1 MNEWNE
7 IFVIQERDF
16 SPVDFFLF
24 LAEREC
30 RVQLLSKIAS
40 IYKKKKREKAT
51 VNHLSH
57 QSPLI
62 FLSTNFHE
70 AWNHPSFLVVRFI
83 FVLNSSRETSGK
95 SCRFSTNGNE
105 DERHE
110 QRKSKREKK
119 SREKVG
125 GGIREKEKGRI
136 SRVKRRNKWRWTKGV
151 EGIEFTA
158 RKVGHFTSACT
169 SSLCFVPT
177 VMFTCRERCC
187 IRTLVQTHTHTYV
200 HCANTRGKDV
210 ERLLED
216 SPFSRKNVNFST
228 GRGEGRGGRGKS
240 ETGRKRMDRN
250 G

>member
-95 SCRFSTNGNE
+95 SCRFSSLANGNE

-119 SREKVG
+119 SWEKVG

-151 EGIEFTA
+151 EGIEF
-158 RKVGHFTSACT
+158 RVGEKSWPFYICT
-169 SSLCFVPT
+169 YELPLLCANSYVYLS
-177 VMFTCRERCC
+177 
-187 IRTLVQTHTHTYV
+187 RTLLHTYT
-200 HCANTRGKDV
+200 CANTHAHTRPLCKHTWQ
-210 ERLLED
+210 R
-216 SPFSRKNVNFST
+216 RRT
-228 GRGEGRGGRGKS
+228 TIGR
-240 ETGRKRMDRN
+240 
-250 G
+250 